1 MKNKKLSL
9 YSNIYFGISLVAPI
23 FILFFDIN
31 SLFMIAYSPMLPD
44 FIGGKTFFAAFYLVA
59 AIAVY
64 ISLLFKKRAPIFAFF
79 ALSAVFEVFNL
90 LSPAISSGEKYLYS
104 LFSASG
110 NLTSTVKTLVLL
122 VIVCLAFINLG
133 IKNKALKIAFR
144 ALAVSLPAA
153 FLIFEFIT
161 LSKLDSAD
169 VLNFTDKAEA
179 SLAFDFLRFT
189 PAVMFTFVPEV
200 RL

>member
-1 MKNKKLSL
+1 MS
-9 YSNIYFGISLVAPI
+9 
-23 FILFFDIN
+23 
-31 SLFMIAYSPMLPD
+31 PD
-44 FIGGKTFFAAFYLVA
+44 FIGGKTFLAAFYLVA

-64 ISLLFKKRAPIFAFF
+64 ISLLFKKRAPIFALF
-79 ALSAVFEVFNL
+79 ALSAVFEIFNL
-90 LSPAISSGEKYLYS
+90 LSPAVSSGEKYLYS

-110 NLTSTVKTLVLL
+110 NLVSTVKTLVLL

-144 ALAVSLPAA
+144 ALAVSLPVA
-153 FLIFEFIT
+153 FLIFEFIM
-161 LSKLDSAD
+161 LSKLDPAD
-169 VLNFTDKAEA
+169 IANFTDKAEA

>member
-1 MKNKKLSL
+1 M
-9 YSNIYFGISLVAPI
+9 
-23 FILFFDIN
+23 
-31 SLFMIAYSPMLPD
+31 
-44 FIGGKTFFAAFYLVA
+44 
-59 AIAVY
+59 
-64 ISLLFKKRAPIFAFF
+64 
-79 ALSAVFEVFNL
+79 
-90 LSPAISSGEKYLYS
+90 
-104 LFSASG
+104 
-110 NLTSTVKTLVLL
+110 
-122 VIVCLAFINLG
+122 
-133 IKNKALKIAFR
+133 
-144 ALAVSLPAA
+144 SLPAA